1 MTKNDL
7 SIILFQRPS
16 LRARRQHETNT
27 LLPLGINIFDA
38 SDEERKMVYYYL
50 FAEKIS
56 WNLISQALDFLKT
69 SSEAASS
76 SNLLGSIKKR
86 AVPLDP
92 VTIQTSTPLPG
103 RKMLLQA
110 NQVRKLRKIRYQ
122 ILFNSHRVSLEKL

>member
-1 MTKNDL
+1 
-7 SIILFQRPS
+7 
-16 LRARRQHETNT
+16 
-27 LLPLGINIFDA
+27 
-38 SDEERKMVYYYL
+38 MVYYYL

-122 ILFNSHRVSLEKL
+122 ILFNFHRVSLEKL